1 MLQNGEK
8 TEHENLVSWA
18 SSPLGE
24 RLPETKK
31 NTFHYSIS
39 LYSKSQ
45 DCIQTTA
52 SQTRLQGVKNECLHD
67 L

>member
-8 TEHENLVSWA
+8 TKNENLVCLA

-24 RLPETKK
+24 RLPKTKK
-31 NTFHYSIS
+31 NTFHCSIS

-45 DCIQTTA
+45 DFTQTIA
-52 SQTRLQGVKNECLHD
+52 SQTRLQGVKSECPND